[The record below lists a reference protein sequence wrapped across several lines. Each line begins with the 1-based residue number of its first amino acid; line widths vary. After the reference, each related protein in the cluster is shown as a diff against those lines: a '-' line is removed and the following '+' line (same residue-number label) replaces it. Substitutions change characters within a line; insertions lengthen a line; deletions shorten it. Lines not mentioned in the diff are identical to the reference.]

1 MSENKKLLVVIDP
14 GHTGNTYNAGAV
26 KGYYES
32 KAVYDLSLYEKT
44 ALEKRGIDVILTRER
59 NQDPGL
65 YERGQMAV
73 KKGNGYANVLFES
86 NHTDAFNGK
95 VCGVTVV
102 RSAHLPGSEKLAEK
116 MIDAIVKVMKPS
128 TGITY
133 NRGVVTKTQSNGADW
148 YGVIRGAVSGAASQ
162 GQAKNGPVRYDY
174 IVEHGFHDNPK
185 ECLFLSKQENLKAI
199 AEAKAAAIAEYFGIG
214 NKSQPANQSGQ
225 SSQNNRNNDSHQTDQ
240 NTSTDSTILNKKD
253 SISGKSF
260 HWQSEHPAGT
270 HDSFKGCGIYRQG
283 GIYHYRRSNG
293 NCQYSRREK
302 PMGKL
307 KSGQGW
313 ISLIMPGKW
322 LEKFEKSF

>member
-86 NHTDAFNGK
+86 N
-95 VCGVTVV
+95 
-102 RSAHLPGSEKLAEK
+102 
-116 MIDAIVKVMKPS
+116 
-128 TGITY
+128 
-133 NRGVVTKTQSNGADW
+133 GADW

-162 GQAKNGPVRYDY
+162 EQAKNGPVRYDY

-214 NKSQPANQSGQ
+214 NKKQSTNQSGQ
-225 SSQNNRNNDSHQTDQ
+225 SSQNDRNNNSHQTNQ
-240 NTSTDSTILNKKD
+240 NTSTDSTTLNKKTAYLVRVSVD
-253 SISGKSF
+253 DLNIRQAPTIYSKAVGFTGKGVF
-260 HWQSEHPAGT
+260 TITEEATGIVNAAG
-270 HDSFKGCGIYRQG
+270 
-283 GIYHYRRSNG
+283 
-293 NCQYSRREK
+293 EK
-302 PMGKL
+302 SQWGKL

-313 ISLIMPGKW
+313 ICLDYAGKVA
-322 LEKFEKSF
+322 